1 MVIKEA
7 MAESSATRSFQ
18 ALASVSSNLNDEL
31 GEDVT
36 IPPVISDILQP
47 SQNTSFKTPLS
58 IYSNQPNS
66 AREQKVQEPSTVI
79 SASPLQARPQ
89 LAVHIRSS
97 APSSPSHTRQGQ
109 PIGISQEPRPRRDP
123 TTVRENIS
131 VVLPSASAQHGIEG
145 TNFQPKKRGR
155 PKGWRKP
162 GNSYADRR
170 EGDTGDAKPNVPRKD
185 PSKEPKRRGR
195 PPRDP
200 IPSAREWY
208 LRSNVEYVP
217 FLCEWKRPSEHP
229 CPAELQNMKTLR
241 RHVFLVHGDED
252 PLVCQ
257 WGKCVA
263 RDTPIHF
270 ATQTEFEEHMEKAHF
285 RSFVWHMGDGY
296 QNEGIATLKR
306 DADELPEY
314 LFDGD
319 GNQVTPSITEQRL
332 EDDQQYKERKRKL
345 RRLLIQQD
353 ENALTEEE
361 YTRQTLGLV

>member
-1 MVIKEA
+1 
-7 MAESSATRSFQ
+7 MAESNATRSFQ
-18 ALASVSSNLNDEL
+18 ALTSVSRNLNDEL

-36 IPPVISDILQP
+36 IPPVISDIQQP
-47 SQNTSFKTPLS
+47 SQNTSLKAPLPFFP
-58 IYSNQPNS
+58 NQQNL
-66 AREQKVQEPSTVI
+66 AREQKVQESSTIV
-79 SASPLQARPQ
+79 SASPLQPISQ

-97 APSSPSHTRQGQ
+97 ALSSPSHTRQGQ
-109 PIGISQEPRPRRDP
+109 SIGTNQEPQPRRDP
-123 TTVRENIS
+123 PIARGNVS
-131 VVLPSASAQHGIEG
+131 VVLPSASVQHGIEG
-145 TNFQPKKRGR
+145 TNLQPKKRGR
-155 PKGWRKP
+155 PKGWRKA
-162 GNSYADRR
+162 GNSYADKR
-170 EGDTGDAKPNVPRKD
+170 EGDTVNAKSNVPRKD

-200 IPSAREWY
+200 IPSVREWY

-217 FLCEWKRPSEHP
+217 FLCEWRRSLEHP

-270 ATQTEFEEHMEKAHF
+270 ATQTEFEEHMEKVHF

-314 LFDGD
+314 LFDAD

-345 RRLLIQQD
+345 RRLLVQQD